1 MVCATYPNG
10 MGVNHGG
17 TGEESSNN
25 LEWGTLM
32 QIVPTDFVNFQNLK
46 HQIACITS
54 STMQ

>member
-17 TGEESSNN
+17 RVLYN